1 MAREAR
7 YHMRVSPPG
16 MCGLHFSIDN
26 APLNLVIEWLFAQL
40 RPGVLLHAPE
50 AFKIFAF
57 ERVLVDVPEEEP
69 DG

>member
-1 MAREAR
+1 
-7 YHMRVSPPG
+7 